1 MSVIIDT
8 SVWSLYVRRKRR
20 QLRPEQRSCV
30 EEVRLLLRE
39 GRALM
44 PGPIRQE
51 LLSGIHDDVAFER
64 IRLLSEGVP
73 DLPVERDDY
82 VEAARLSNRCRDKG
96 VAGAPIDVLVCAMG
110 LRRDLPVFSTDA
122 DFDRFEALLKI
133 RRHRPTK

>member
-1 MSVIIDT
+1 MSVVIDT

-20 QLRPEQRSCV
+20 QLRPEQRGHL
-30 EEVRLLLRE
+30 EEVRLLIRE

-51 LLSGIHDDVAFER
+51 LLSGIHDEVSFER
-64 IRLLSEGVP
+64 IRALSEGVP

-96 VAGAPIDVLVCAMG
+96 IAGAPIDLLVCAVC
-110 LRRDLPVFSTDA
+110 LRTDLPVFSTDA
-122 DFDRFEALLKI
+122 DFDRFESLLKI
-133 RRHRPTK
+133 RRHRPTR

>member
-1 MSVIIDT
+1 MSVVIDT

-20 QLRPEQRSCV
+20 QLRPDQRGQV
-30 EEVRLLLRE
+30 EEVRLLIRE

-64 IRLLSEGVP
+64 IRLLSEGIP
-73 DLPVERDDY
+73 DLPLERDDY

-96 VAGAPIDVLVCAMG
+96 VSGAPIDILICAVC
-110 LRRDLPVFSTDA
+110 LRRDLPVFSADA
-122 DFDRFEALLKI
+122 DFDRFESLLRI
-133 RRHRPTK
+133 RRHRPTR